1 MFTRQKIV
9 LISLISILILLF
21 AEGSR
26 SLMIELSTE
35 ELTRDSEIVV
45 VGEVGDVMSFWSEDG
60 TTIFTKAKVMVDQ
73 VVKGIHHTEVD
84 IEYKG
89 GEVGEIGLR
98 VSDAPS
104 LEKGEKVILFLKTKK
119 IEKGV
124 KVFNIVGNAQGKYTV
139 REDGIAIKGGFS
151 VVRDTED
158 VIDDYIPVEDL
169 LNKIR
174 SVK

>member
-1 MFTRQKIV
+1 MVTRQKIV
-9 LISLISILILLF
+9 LLTLLSSVIF
-21 AEGSR
+21 LFVGESW
-26 SLMIELSTE
+26 SLMVALSTK

-45 VGEVGDVMSFWSEDG
+45 VGEVRDVSSYWGEDG

-73 VVKGIHHTEVD
+73 VVKGIYHTEVD
-84 IEYKG
+84 IEYEG
-89 GEVGEIGLR
+89 GEVGGIGLK
-98 VSDAPS
+98 VSDGPS
-104 LEKGEKVILFLKTKK
+104 LEKGERVILFLKTKK
-119 IEKGV
+119 VEKGV
-124 KVFNIVGNAQGKYTV
+124 RVFSILGNAQGKYTI

-158 VIDDYIPVEDL
+158 VIDNYIPAEDL

>member
-9 LISLISILILLF
+9 LISLLSSLILLF
-21 AEGSR
+21 AGESW
-26 SLMIELSTE
+26 SLMVGLSTE

-45 VGEVGDVMSFWSEDG
+45 VGEVRDASSYWSEDG

-89 GEVGEIGLR
+89 GEVGEIGLK

-104 LEKGEKVILFLKTKK
+104 LEKGEKVILFLEAKK
-119 IEKGV
+119 VEKGI
-124 KVFNIVGNAQGKYTV
+124 KVFNIVGNAQGKYTIMGN
-139 REDGIAIKGGFS
+139 GIAIKKGFS
-151 VVRDTED
+151 VVKDTED
-158 VIDDYIPVEDL
+158 VIDNHIPVEDL
-169 LNKIR
+169 LDKIR
-174 SVK
+174 RVK